1 MGYIIAA
8 GLQPSVCGA
17 TVAWENS
24 CRPLVP
30 SSAVARRA
38 QPRTTLPTLLPV
50 GNIHLTP
57 GLRAGVFP
65 RRLLGLV
72 RPETGASSGRL
83 ASMTTAVDALEP
95 EVFLRRSP
103 GLPRTFW
110 ETQQTWT
117 ATLGATARI
126 ELRAPSTTNGH
137 EDGHAPATWTDRI
150 LTLPADPTHDRA
162 QAIQAAAADL
172 LEGHVSGG
180 DQAPPRT
187 PRFLGGLSFH
197 PGHRPTG
204 PWSGFPAA
212 CFLLPS
218 LTLAH
223 GPAGTTLTAT
233 VATGPQASSQEAL
246 ATAHQ
251 ALQEAEETL
260 SQPFTFDPPETTT
273 VLDQPNGRPAW
284 DAAVGDALAAIDEG
298 DLDKVVLART
308 LEAKSQGPPD
318 PISVLARLRS
328 DNPGTHRFYIE
339 PTPGSV
345 FLGAAPEVVAQATGR
360 RFTAQAVAGSIPRG
374 QDPDHDDELT
384 RELLDSKKDRAE
396 HALVVDHM
404 RRRLHRVTDRV
415 EIGPRPHV
423 LRLRRIQHLETDIR
437 AELPADV
444 HLLETLDHL
453 HPTPAVCG
461 TPRDL
466 AQAFLRG
473 HEPFERGWY
482 AGPVGWFDAT
492 GDGCFAPGL
501 RSAVL
506 QDGTWHLYAGAG
518 IVDGSRPDREW
529 EETRIKFEPIL
540 RALALEEAP

>member
-1 MGYIIAA
+1 M
-8 GLQPSVCGA
+8 
-17 TVAWENS
+17 
-24 CRPLVP
+24 
-30 SSAVARRA
+30 
-38 QPRTTLPTLLPV
+38 
-50 GNIHLTP
+50 
-57 GLRAGVFP
+57 FP
-65 RRLLGLV
+65 RRLMGLV
-72 RPETGASSGRL
+72 RPETGAPSGRL
-83 ASMTTAVDALEP
+83 ASMTRAVDPLDP
-95 EVFLRRSP
+95 ETLLRRSP
-103 GLPRTFW
+103 DLPRTFW

-126 ELRAPSTTNGH
+126 DLRTPSTTNGH
-137 EDGHAPATWTDRI
+137 QSSDEPVTWTDRV
-150 LTLPADPTHDRA
+150 LALAPDKARDRVH
-162 QAIQAAAADL
+162 AIQAAAADL
-172 LEGHVSGG
+172 LDGDVSGG

-197 PGHRPTG
+197 PGHQPTG

-212 CFLLPS
+212 FFLLPS

-233 VATGPQASSQEAL
+233 VATGPEASSQEAL
-246 ATAHQ
+246 DAASQ
-251 ALQEAEETL
+251 ALREAEAAL
-260 SQPFTFDPPETTT
+260 SQPFTIDPSETTT
-273 VLDQPNGRPAW
+273 ALDKPNGRPAW
-284 DAAVGDALAAIDEG
+284 DAAVGDALTAIEDG
-298 DLDKVVLART
+298 ALDKVVLART
-308 LEAKSQGPPD
+308 LEANSQGPPD

-345 FLGAAPEVVAQATGR
+345 FLGAAPEVVAQASGR
-360 RFTAQAVAGSIPRG
+360 RFTAQAVAGSIARG
-374 QDPDHDDELT
+374 QDPDHDDELA

-423 LRLRRIQHLETDIR
+423 LRLRRIQHLETDVR

-444 HLLETLDHL
+444 HLLDALDHL

-461 TPRDL
+461 TPRDQ
-466 AQAFLRG
+466 AQAFLQD

-506 QDGTWHLYAGAG
+506 QEGTWHLYAGAG

-540 RALALEEAP
+540 RALAIEEAP